1 MKSLLY
7 LLATIAVV
15 TFLTLYA
22 MDDRGYVLI
31 NVWGYTIE
39 SSLVTWIVILAA
51 GFFGLHVL
59 LRLSSQ
65 AFHVPSEMKKWRNQ
79 RRQYH
84 ASQSLLL
91 GLENLAEG
99 NWRKAEK
106 EVLKHIN
113 ESQVPMLN
121 YLTAARAAH
130 ELNDYDKRDRYLKLA
145 GQNAKFSD
153 VGVRLT
159 QAELQMRQNQHEQ
172 ALATLKVLQQQDPQ
186 HRTVIKTLA
195 KVYRELEEWNELI
208 ALIPSLRRQKVYTQN
223 ELESLEREAYIKLVT
238 SGDRNEPVD
247 LSDIWY
253 RMPPQVQ
260 TNVNVLTLYIQQLLK
275 QNQSDIAEPLIRNA
289 LKKEWSDEL
298 VRLYGVI
305 DGADAIAQLNHA
317 EVWLTRE
324 ENNPYLLLTLGR
336 LSMRCQL
343 WGKARSYLEA
353 SIGTRGLP
361 EAHNELAHLLER
373 LGEKELA
380 MQHYRQ
386 GLSVAPN
393 CDFVVATNVESPAVD
408 QKNDNSQPLLG
419 GKSAAS
425 H

>member
-39 SSLVTWIVILAA
+39 SSLVTWLVVLAT
-51 GFFGLHVL
+51 GFFGLHFL
-59 LRLSSQ
+59 LRLTNQ
-65 AFHVPSEMKKWRNQ
+65 AFHVPSEMKKWRSQ

-106 EVLKHIN
+106 EVLKHISD
-113 ESQVPMLN
+113 SQMPMLN

-172 ALATLKVLQQQDPQ
+172 ALATLKALQQQDPQ

-195 KVYRELEEWNELI
+195 KVYRELEEWNDLI
-208 ALIPSLRRQKVYTQN
+208 ALIPSLRRQKVYPQD
-223 ELESLEREAYIKLVT
+223 ELDSLEREAYIKLVT
-238 SGDRNEPVD
+238 SGDRNETVD
-247 LSDIWY
+247 LSDVWY

-260 TNVNVLTLYIQQLLK
+260 NNTKVLTLYIQQRLK

-289 LKKEWSDEL
+289 LKKQWNDEL

-305 DGADAIAQLNHA
+305 DGADANAQLSHA
-317 EVWLTRE
+317 EAWLAKE

-336 LSMRCQL
+336 LSMRCKL

-353 SIGTRGLP
+353 SIGAKGLP
-361 EAHNELAHLLER
+361 EAHNELAHLLEQ

-380 MQHYRQ
+380 MQQYRQ
-386 GLSVAPN
+386 GLAVAPN
-393 CDFVVATNVESPAVD
+393 CDYVVANRVESSAIE
-408 QKNDNSQPLLG
+408 QQNEKSRPLIG
-419 GKSAAS
+419 GKSAAGN
-425 H
+425 